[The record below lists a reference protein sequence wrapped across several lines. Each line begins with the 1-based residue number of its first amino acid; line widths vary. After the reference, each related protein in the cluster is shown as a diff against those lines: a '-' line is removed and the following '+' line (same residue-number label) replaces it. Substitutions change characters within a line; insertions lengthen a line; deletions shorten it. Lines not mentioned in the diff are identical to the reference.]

1 MAPRSRVAGRGAT
14 CQEIVMR
21 HVLRDL
27 VSYSAVLL
35 VVAALAGFTWLTN
48 NPQAPVLEAAQEWP
62 LVGGLAQAM
71 RRAYLG
77 ESSPPVAARP
87 EDGEDLADAGEAA
100 VSGPIRLPIA
110 VAPRRSGDPP
120 AVTAPRR
127 VVSEP
132 EEPAPRLPVLVVS
145 ESAPN
150 LGRIV
155 FDEPEPVQAR
165 HVAIGWRWFLPGQP
179 LRAARGEAVGG
190 RVLPSLAYLPIL
202 GSEGGWS
209 QVLYQGRPGWVDD
222 AWRPPH
228 QRRGARQGG
237 IRRHVEP
244 PRVSSFDRVHQARK
258 LLGQRRTDRSLGAY
272 KLWTDVEDEELL
284 AFLDGLAAVAE
295 DAYFARFARLPSG
308 DPLRTAVLFARE
320 EDYRRYGAGSGLGEG
335 HSGHAGGGVLASYTA
350 GRPRGEVAGTLVH
363 EIAHLLNARALSWD
377 LPPWLEEGMA
387 SELGAV
393 WVEDTAVAGA
403 DGFGGAPAASF
414 RGYDDHD
421 QRLVHLG
428 ERLRGGGLPA
438 LVGVLM
444 LDRDG
449 FYAADST
456 LHYSYSGALVRY
468 LLDGDG
474 GRYRDGFGHFLQR
487 VANGYV
493 ANPAL
498 FLDSFGTRD
507 AAFLAALDR
516 DFRGWIGSEQAAAR
530 ARLQRSARNQAAR

>member
-1 MAPRSRVAGRGAT
+1 
-14 CQEIVMR
+14 MR

-35 VVAALAGFTWLTN
+35 VVAALGGFTWLTK
-48 NPQAPVLEAAQEWP
+48 NPEAPVLEAAQEWP

-77 ESSPPVAARP
+77 EPAPPAAGRP
-87 EDGEDLADAGEAA
+87 ADGEDVADEEEVAA
-100 VSGPIRLPIA
+100 TGPVRLPIA
-110 VAPRRSGDPP
+110 
-120 AVTAPRR
+120 APRR
-127 VVSEP
+127 VGGPPAAPPQRVASEP
-132 EEPAPRLPVLVVS
+132 EEPASRLPKLVTS
-145 ESAPN
+145 ESAPD

-155 FDEPEPVQAR
+155 FDELEPVPAR

-179 LRAARGEAVGG
+179 LRAARGEAAGG

-202 GSEGGWS
+202 DNEGGWS

-222 AWRPPH
+222 AWQPPH
-228 QRRGARQGG
+228 ARRGARQGG

-284 AFLDGLAAVAE
+284 TFLDGLAAVAE

-393 WVEDTAVAGA
+393 WVEDTGVAGV
-403 DGFGGAPAASF
+403 DGVGGALAASF
-414 RGYDDHD
+414 RVYDDHD

-428 ERLRGGGLPA
+428 ETLRDGGLPE
-438 LVGVLM
+438 LVRILM

-449 FYAADST
+449 FYAADSA

-474 GRYRDGFGHFLQR
+474 GRYRAGYQRFLQR

-498 FLDSFGTRD
+498 FLDSYETRD
-507 AAFLAALDR
+507 TAFLAALDR
-516 DFRGWIGSEQAAAR
+516 DFRGWIGNEQAAAR